1 MAKFCGNCGTQ
12 LDDNAR
18 VCGNCG
24 TPLSGT
30 ASTAPNVKIVDPEKE
45 KARQQKIKK
54 LIKLGTCLAAL
65 ILIVVVAINV
75 ITKFTGYNGLL
86 RKTLAAYEDYDINKL
101 VSVSSDLYYYSAD
114 DYAETYFENAVGND
128 MDYFES
134 TVGHNYKL
142 SFETNEIYTLSNR
155 KFDSIIEDISWT
167 YSEFDS
173 SIIEKIV
180 VADITVT
187 ATQGNTSTRINL
199 NVTMSKE
206 DGSWKLLYIE

>member
-12 LDDNAR
+12 LDDSAK

-30 ASTAPNVKIVDPEKE
+30 ISTAANVKIVDPEKE
-45 KARQQKIKK
+45 QARQQKNKK
-54 LIKLGTCLAAL
+54 LIKLGVYLGVL
-65 ILIVVVAINV
+65 ILIVIVAINIV
-75 ITKFTGYNGLL
+75 TKFTGYNGLL

-101 VSVSSDLYYYSAD
+101 VSVSSELYYYGAD
-114 DYAETYFENAVGND
+114 DYAETYFENAVGSD

-155 KFDSIIEDISWT
+155 KFDSIVEDISWT
-167 YSEFDS
+167 YSDFDP

-187 ATQGNTSTRINL
+187 AKQGKTSTRVNL
-199 NVTMSKE
+199 EVTMSKE